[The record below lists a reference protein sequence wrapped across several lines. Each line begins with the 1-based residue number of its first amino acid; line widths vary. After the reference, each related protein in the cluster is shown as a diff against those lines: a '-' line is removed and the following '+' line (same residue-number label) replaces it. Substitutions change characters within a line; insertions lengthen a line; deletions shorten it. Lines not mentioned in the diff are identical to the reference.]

1 LNDAISYY
9 SLLSTATPGL
19 GYIYVA
25 VGLLGVA
32 SAAGRTF
39 KGVSTG
45 VDRADLVVRDPG
57 EEDFTSAL
65 HDSTGDVHIPKLP
78 PSNSAMLT

>member
-1 LNDAISYY
+1 MAKL
-9 SLLSTATPGL
+9 
-19 GYIYVA
+19 
-25 VGLLGVA
+25 
-32 SAAGRTF
+32 
-39 KGVSTG
+39 TG

-78 PSNSAMLT
+78 PSNRTSPRSLLTPLKVLPAALATPSKPTATYM